1 MAKVLPEYL
10 TKWTT
15 KKVQAEGVT
24 VMSQCEVDDAEM
36 EGDRVKLTL
45 NNGEQVCIVK
55 VCIIFLI
62 ISIYAKMEGG
72 RVKLTFNN
80 GKFVNWRTTNFHNI
94 NLQHCRN

>member
-1 MAKVLPEYL
+1 MEVNQIYRETGNMAKVLPEYL

-55 VCIIFLI
+55 ILF
-62 ISIYAKMEGG
+62 
-72 RVKLTFNN
+72 F
-80 GKFVNWRTTNFHNI
+80 
-94 NLQHCRN
+94 